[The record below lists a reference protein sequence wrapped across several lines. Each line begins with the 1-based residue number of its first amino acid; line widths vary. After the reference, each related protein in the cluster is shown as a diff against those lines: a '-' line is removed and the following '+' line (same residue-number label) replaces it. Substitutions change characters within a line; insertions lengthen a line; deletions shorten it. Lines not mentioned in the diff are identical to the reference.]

1 MKPFAAALVLLC
13 LALSPVAS
21 TGAETQVYTG
31 VISESMCGITHTPMG
46 ITPDPKCI
54 VECVKHGD
62 GVRYVLVDEKSK
74 AMYVLSDQQ
83 TPEKFAAQR
92 VRVRGVFFPKTKILR
107 VDSIES
113 AR

>member
-1 MKPFAAALVLLC
+1 MKPFAAALSLLS
-13 LALSPVAS
+13 LALFPVTSPA
-21 TGAETQVYTG
+21 AETQVYTG
-31 VISESMCGITHTPMG
+31 VISESMCGINHTSMG
-46 ITPDPKCI
+46 ISPDPKCI

-83 TPEKFAAQR
+83 TPEKFAARR
-92 VRVRGVFFPKTKILR
+92 VRVKGVLYPRTKILK
-107 VDSIES
+107 VETIEA